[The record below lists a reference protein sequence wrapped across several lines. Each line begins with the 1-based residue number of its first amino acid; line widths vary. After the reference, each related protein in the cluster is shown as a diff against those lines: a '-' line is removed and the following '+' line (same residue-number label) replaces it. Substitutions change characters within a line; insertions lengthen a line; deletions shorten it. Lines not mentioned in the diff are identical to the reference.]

1 MGDGQASVQR
11 GLTEEELALL
21 GHPELSDDGL
31 EIVQYDD
38 HGSPAPA
45 GFRERLVLGDISW

>member
-1 MGDGQASVQR
+1 MLRR

-21 GHPELSDDGL
+21 GHSELVAEEGHELEPSD
-31 EIVQYDD
+31 E
-38 HGSPAPA
+38 HGDPVLA